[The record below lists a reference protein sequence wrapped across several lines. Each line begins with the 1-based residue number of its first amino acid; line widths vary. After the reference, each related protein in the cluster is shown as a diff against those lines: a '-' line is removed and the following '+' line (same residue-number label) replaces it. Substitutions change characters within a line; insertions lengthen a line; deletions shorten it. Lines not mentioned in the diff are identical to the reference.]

1 MQITLKKAQEI
12 AEVALQAKIQ
22 AAEKLRTFTFEKPRF
37 VREYP
42 PCLVFAAASEEM
54 GEAGYAPAALFVYVD
69 KTDGHIWTL
78 AEQDIYFYPAE
89 KVTQHQPI
97 AA

>member
-1 MQITLKKAQEI
+1 MKEAQEI

-22 AAEKLRTFTFEKPRF
+22 AAEKLRSFTFEKAAF

-42 PCLVFAAASEEM
+42 PCLVFAASSEEM

-69 KTDGHIWTL
+69 KADGHVWTSE
-78 AEQDIYFYPAE
+78 EQDIYFYPAE
-89 KVTQHQPI
+89 TTSRI